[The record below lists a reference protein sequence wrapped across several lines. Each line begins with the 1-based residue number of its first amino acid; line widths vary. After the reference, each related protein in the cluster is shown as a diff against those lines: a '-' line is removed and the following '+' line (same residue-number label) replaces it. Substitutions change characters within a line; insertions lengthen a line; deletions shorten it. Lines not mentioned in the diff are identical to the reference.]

1 MVCFL
6 SCMLQPCFYNDD
18 VRAEFCSD
26 VNSVCCRTKLSKL
39 LSDDWSKND
48 DEEWG
53 ESDLNDC
60 KSVVYKVKNGIKLTL
75 LKNGKDDLQVN
86 KLVVETE
93 NLRGASASYDCKDI
107 KLASSGVPCV
117 EGVTYNQDNHHYK
130 EGWPFGQDKGLSWN
144 WWEESKQYNH
154 Q

>member
-1 MVCFL
+1 
-6 SCMLQPCFYNDD
+6 MLQPCFYSDD

-60 KSVVYKVKNGIKLTL
+60 KSVVYKVRMMGGSNI
-75 LKNGKDDLQVN
+75 LQVPF
-86 KLVVETE
+86 
-93 NLRGASASYDCKDI
+93 
-107 KLASSGVPCV
+107 SG
-117 EGVTYNQDNHHYK
+117 
-130 EGWPFGQDKGLSWN
+130 
-144 WWEESKQYNH
+144 
-154 Q
+154 